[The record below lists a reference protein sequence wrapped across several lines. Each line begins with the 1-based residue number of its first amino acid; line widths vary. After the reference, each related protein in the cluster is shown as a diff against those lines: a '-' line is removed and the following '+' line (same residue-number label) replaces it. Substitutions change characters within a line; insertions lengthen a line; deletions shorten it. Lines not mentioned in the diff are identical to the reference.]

1 MKSVLRWGIL
11 GTGRIAGKFAE
22 ELPFSE
28 TGRLV
33 AVASRTAG
41 GAREFAARFGGVRAF
56 GDYPSLLAD
65 PEVDA
70 VYISTPH
77 PFHAEWACAAAR
89 TGKHILCEKPLV
101 MTHDEALAVVDEA
114 RRAGVFL
121 MEAFMYKCHPRTSRI
136 VDLVRS
142 GTVGRVRLIEAS
154 FSFKAAF
161 DPAKRLFNKELGGG
175 GILDVGCYTMS
186 VARMVAGAVSG
197 KPFENP
203 SRVLGAAV
211 QTSTG
216 VDSFAAATLEF
227 SGGLLAQIFCGIG
240 LTKGHDLII
249 FGEEGRIRVPY
260 FMSPPGE
267 IEIHHGDKATV
278 EPASGSP
285 YQYALEADAVAQ
297 ALPGLESPHMSWAD
311 SLGNAAAID
320 SWVAGTRQ
328 GPGFQA
334 RNEREAA

>member
-1 MKSVLRWGIL
+1 MKSIVRWGIL
-11 GTGRIAGKFAE
+11 GTGKIAGTFAE
-22 ELPFSE
+22 ELPFSQN
-28 TGRLV
+28 GCLV

-41 GAREFAARFGGVRAF
+41 GAQEFAARFGGVRAH

-89 TGKHILCEKPLV
+89 AGKHILCEKPLA
-101 MTHDEALAVVDEA
+101 MTHAEASAMVDEA
-114 RRAGVFL
+114 RRANVFL

-136 VDLVRS
+136 ADLVRC
-142 GTVGRVRLIEAS
+142 GAVGRVRLIEAS
-154 FSFKAAF
+154 FSFAAAF

-186 VARMVAGAVSG
+186 VARMVAGAASG

-203 SRVLGAAV
+203 SRVLGATV
-211 QTSTG
+211 PTSTG

-227 SGGLLAQIFCGIG
+227 SDGLLAQIFCGIG
-240 LTKGHDLII
+240 LTKGHDLVV
-249 FGEEGRIRVPY
+249 FGEEGRIRAPY

-267 IEIHHGDKATV
+267 IEIHRGDNVTV
-278 EPASGSP
+278 EPASGSTHK
-285 YQYALEADAVAQ
+285 YALEADAVAQ

-311 SLGNAAAID
+311 SLGNAAALD
-320 SWVAGTRQ
+320 AWRGA
-328 GPGFQA
+328 F
-334 RNEREAA
+334 